1 MYKVLA
7 YFTDLQDNNYPY
19 TEGKPFPR
27 DGLTVSEARLK
38 ELSSTNNKRGIK
50 LIEFVEEEPQVQEQ
64 PKPLTKTEINRM
76 PLSELRELA
85 LANGIEN
92 TEDMTGTELKK
103 ALISRFEL

>member
-7 YFTDLQDNNYPY
+7 YFTDLQDNNHPY
-19 TEGKPFPR
+19 DEGDIFPR
-27 DGLTVSEARLK
+27 DGLSVSENRLQ
-38 ELSSTNNKRGIK
+38 ELSSTRNRRKIK
-50 LIEFVEEEPQVQEQ
+50 LIELVEDKQEP

-92 TEDMTGTELKK
+92 TEDMTGAELKK
-103 ALISRFEL
+103 ALITRFEL

>member
-7 YFTDLQDNNYPY
+7 YFTDLQDNNHPY

-50 LIEFVEEEPQVQEQ
+50 LIELVEEDQVQEQ

-76 PLSELRELA
+76 TTAELKQLA
-85 LANGIEN
+85 AENGIEN
-92 TEDMTGTELKK
+92 TEEMTGAELKK
-103 ALISRFEL
+103 VLILKFDL

>member
-27 DGLTVSEARLK
+27 DGLAVSEARLK
-38 ELSSTNNKRGIK
+38 ELSSTNNRRGIK
-50 LIEFVEEEPQVQEQ
+50 LIEFVEDKKPQEQ

-76 PLSELRELA
+76 PTAELKQLA
-85 LANGIEN
+85 AENGIEN
-92 TEDMTGTELKK
+92 AEEMTGAELKK
-103 ALISRFEL
+103 TLIAHFGL